1 VGAVEGNR
9 KKNVNT
15 SEQQLRKTISCIW
28 LSREAASSPKWCRVN
43 IQGKKN
49 SAIHEAQ
56 VEKNR
61 PGKLLCYASCEF
73 SGAQLAL
80 QIPRKIL
87 RHASGMERV
96 ILSVYKPKWSSH
108 DSQLCSPCSCCRI
121 TAQFHLYMYILL
133 QLVLFAYPFVSSATF
148 VHTLAKWSE
157 YAA

>member
-1 VGAVEGNR
+1 MKPG
-9 KKNVNT
+9 
-15 SEQQLRKTISCIW
+15 LRKID
-28 LSREAASSPKWCRVN
+28 
-43 IQGKKN
+43 Q
-49 SAIHEAQ
+49 
-56 VEKNR
+56 
-61 PGKLLCYASCEF
+61 GKLLCYASCEF

-157 YAA
+157 YVA